1 MNKYNLD
8 FNEAMNFA
16 NEYFDVIED
25 NLNCIK
31 EQLKDNPEHL
41 EVILNEMKMDS
52 ETVME
57 LDRRSYE
64 YLAHEEYQLF
74 LNQILLNDMYMIFV
88 DNILPGDDLT
98 ELESYL
104 EDLREEQVIQ
114 EITDTIDNFIK

>member
-1 MNKYNLD
+1 
-8 FNEAMNFA
+8 
-16 NEYFDVIED
+16 
-25 NLNCIK
+25 
-31 EQLKDNPEHL
+31 
-41 EVILNEMKMDS
+41 
-52 ETVME
+52 ME

-64 YLAHEEYQLF
+64 YLTHEEYQLF

-88 DNILPGDDLT
+88 DNVLPGDDLT

>member
-1 MNKYNLD
+1 MNKYKLD

-16 NEYFDVIED
+16 NDYFDIIED

-31 EQLKDNPEHL
+31 EQLKDDPEQL

-57 LDRRSYE
+57 LDQRSYE
-64 YLAHEEYQLF
+64 HLVHEEYQLF

-88 DNILPGDDLT
+88 DNVLPGDNLT

-104 EDLREEQVIQ
+104 ENLREEQVIQ
-114 EITDTIDNFIK
+114 EITDTIDNFNK